1 LVAVF
6 LFDTD
11 HLVILQGQSTD
22 LCQWLLARI
31 RAYAPQD
38 FLVSIVSFQ
47 EQVAGWLVYLGRKRE
62 AKQIVHAYQQF
73 GRLLSEYS
81 TAQIADF
88 DEAAAKQFDELRRQ
102 RVRIGTMDLRIA
114 SIALVSDYTV
124 LTRNIV
130 DFEKVPGL
138 KVEDWTVAASE
149 KPR

>member
-1 LVAVF
+1 MF

-11 HLVILQGQSTD
+11 HLVILQRQSTD
-22 LCQWLLARI
+22 ICQTLLARI
-31 RAYAPQD
+31 GAYSPQE

-47 EQVAGWLVYLGRKRE
+47 EQVAGWLAYLGRKRE
-62 AKQIVHAYQQF
+62 PKQVVHAYQQF
-73 GRLLSEYS
+73 GRLLSEYA
-81 TAQIADF
+81 TAQIAEF
-88 DEAAAKQFDELRRQ
+88 DEPAAKRFDGLRRQ

-114 SIALVSDYTV
+114 SIALAGDHTV

-138 KVEDWTVAASE
+138 KVEDWTVAAPE